1 MTDTTTDP
9 HLGRVVAGYRIEE
22 LIGRGGMGLVY
33 RAEHLNLSRRAAI
46 KLIAPDLAEAAGFRE
61 RFNREARIAAALQHP
76 NIVTVYDAGEEDGLL
91 YLAMQHIQGSR
102 PRAPSCAPRAGCA
115 RTARSTSAAR
125 SPPRSTPRTRQ
136 GLIHRDVKPAN
147 VLIEGRTAF
156 LTDFGLTKRIDGTRT
171 QLTRAG
177 DVVGTIHYV
186 APEQIEGGRVDAR
199 SDIYSLGCLV
209 YHVPLRRAA
218 VRARHRRGRHLRA
231 PVRGAAAAH
240 LGPPDLPGGL
250 DAVIAKAL
258 EKAPERRFQTCA
270 DLISAARSVIDAAG
284 PLSDTATPRPV
295 PAFGDAL
302 RRPDLHRRP
311 PRPRGGRPQLASRPA
326 IGPVA
331 GARRGG
337 APPARPARRRRRQ
350 HARARR
356 ASPSG
361 ERIDVEDAA
370 ADQSLLESVRDGRP
384 DLVILA
390 WNAPGQPAREVV
402 AALRGDA
409 VTRDAKVLLLVDH
422 KQADGGEV
430 AAAGADDRL
439 AAPFSPLQLQ
449 VKLRRLL
456 GADAITG

>member
-9 HLGRVVAGYRIEE
+9 HLGRVVAGYRIEQ

-33 RAEHLNLSRRAAI
+33 RAEHLNLKRGAAI

-76 NIVTVYDAGEEDGLL
+76 NIVTVYDAGEADGLL
-91 YLAMQHIQGSR
+91 YLAMQHIQGSDLAAVLRTQGRLR
-102 PRAPSCAPRAGCA
+102 PYRALDVCRQI
-115 RTARSTSAAR
+115 AAALDAAHG
-125 SPPRSTPRTRQ
+125 Q

-156 LTDFGLTKRIDGTRT
+156 LTDFGLTKRVDGSRT
-171 QLTRAG
+171 QLTRTG

-209 YHVPLRRAA
+209 YHVLSGELPFARDTDVA
-218 VRARHRRGRHLRA
+218 VIY
-231 PVRGAAAAH
+231 AH
-240 LGPPDLPGGL
+240 LSEEPPRLTSVRPDLPGGL

-295 PAFGDAL
+295 PAFGDAADV
-302 RRPDLHRRP
+302 PTSA
-311 PRPRGGRPQLASRPA
+311 GGRRVTAAGDRSSVVTG
-326 IGPVA
+326 IGPVTGHVEA
-331 GARRGG
+331 ARRPRVLLAGVDG
-337 APPARPARRRRRQ
+337 NTRALARVA
-350 HARARR
+350 A
-356 ASPSG
+356 G
-361 ERIDVEDAA
+361 DRIDVEEADAGQA
-370 ADQSLLESVRDGRP
+370 LLDSVRDGRP

-390 WNAPGQPAREVV
+390 WNAPGQPARETV
-402 AALRGDA
+402 AALRADA
-409 VTRDAKVLLLVDH
+409 VARDAKVLLLVDH
-422 KQADGGEV
+422 KQASGGDV

-439 AAPFSPLQLQ
+439 AAPFSSLQLQ

-456 GADAITG
+456 GADAVTG